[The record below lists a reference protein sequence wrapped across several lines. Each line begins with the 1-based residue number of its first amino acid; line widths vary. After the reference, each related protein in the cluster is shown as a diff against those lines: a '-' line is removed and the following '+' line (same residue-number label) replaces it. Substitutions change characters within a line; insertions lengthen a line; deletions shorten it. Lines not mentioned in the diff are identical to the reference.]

1 MKDSAK
7 DKFSQNSVSIVS
19 LTVDFNTFNIFVH
32 RIPKF
37 TQTLF
42 TFKTKFSNWV
52 NGSLIGSLSLS
63 DENSSLASC
72 GSVRFNIVPGSN
84 YLPVAIDGTTG
95 ILKVIESDYETMKN
109 NHTITFQVTVRNA
122 NTSLN
127 ITDDAMVNILI
138 DENYSDEETGSE
150 ITAVKR
156 GVIVPPNT
164 INVTFSR
171 VYIQDNPNYC
181 LFDTWFID
189 SVIVL
194 PPGNHSLIMKFSG
207 PSLNNVYYG
216 YIQYLFA
223 YYNGSNIANNYP
235 VKFSN
240 LTYLNNNSSSS
251 EFTMTSQISV
261 SSAPVNDSNDFSIR
275 MRFQVGLFSQMS
287 IPPIGANLTVRME
300 AFLTPKVTV
309 DILMRVS
316 SNCPIQYDSVN
327 FTKCPPIVEIGGVY
341 EYSVDYFISRPIG
354 DYVFTFTTDEFS
366 ASIGHISLTLPTTFS
381 TYPEGYK
388 IDTQQFVGDS
398 FVLTTIGYV
407 SVSNLQNPGVYDTTL
422 PMMNRSVRLTVFIQ
436 IYKPNLVSVM
446 FEAKISPLGKNSTV
460 NFCESQPIAF
470 TGFNLAW
477 KSNLTLKDTSVVNQA
492 EKLQFFNVELSVP
505 PYIAATY
512 TILITN
518 TGKLMTEPCSVDYL
532 LTENNST
539 KNVSLKYHNDCFH
552 FLWFLKNSHKGEQT
566 LRVYFNKLVSIISKH
581 E

>member
-1 MKDSAK
+1 MIVYQRIPTDLIIILIHTVFHGSFEQSTKLCEN
-7 DKFSQNSVSIVS
+7 NSSNCVNGHCINGTCVC
-19 LTVDFNTFNIFVH
+19 NTCWIGKTCEERVH

-37 TQTLF
+37 TQTVF
-42 TFKTKFSNWV
+42 TFETKFSNWI

-72 GSVRFNIVPGSN
+72 GSVQFNIVVGSN

-127 ITDDAMVNILI
+127 ISDDATVNILF
-138 DENYSDEETGSE
+138 DEEYSDEERGSE

-171 VYIQDNPNYC
+171 VYIQDNANYC

-194 PPGNHSLIMKFSG
+194 TPGNNSLIMKFSG

-261 SSAPVNDSNDFSIR
+261 SSAPANDSNDFSIR
-275 MRFQVGLFSQMS
+275 MRFQVGLFPQMS
-287 IPPIGANLTVRME
+287 IPPIGTNLTVRME
-300 AFLTPKVTV
+300 ALLTPKITV
-309 DILMRVS
+309 DIPMRVS
-316 SNCPIQYDSVN
+316 SHCPIQYDSVN
-327 FTKCPPIVEIGGVY
+327 FTKCPPQVEVGGVY

-388 IDTQQFVGDS
+388 IDTQQFVGYN

-407 SVSNLQNPGVYDTTL
+407 SVSNLQNP
-422 PMMNRSVRLTVFIQ
+422 
-436 IYKPNLVSVM
+436 
-446 FEAKISPLGKNSTV
+446 AKISPLGKNSTV
-460 NFCESQPIAF
+460 NFCESQLIAF
-470 TGFNLAW
+470 AGPNL
-477 KSNLTLKDTSVVNQA
+477 V
-492 EKLQFFNVELSVP
+492 
-505 PYIAATY
+505 
-512 TILITN
+512 
-518 TGKLMTEPCSVDYL
+518 
-532 LTENNST
+532 
-539 KNVSLKYHNDCFH
+539 
-552 FLWFLKNSHKGEQT
+552 
-566 LRVYFNKLVSIISKH
+566 
-581 E
+581 